1 MLQHTAI
8 YCNTLQHTA
17 TPTCQAEKK
26 QTASQVANVAI
37 AVVVKQIQA
46 LGDAKVAVLQGA
58 ALTATHCI
66 TLQHTATH
74 CNTLQHTATHCNTL
88 HSNILQHTASHCTA
102 TYCNT
107 RLVTQ
112 NIYV

>member
-1 MLQHTAI
+1 MASQLAEVHYCNTLQHTATR
-8 YCNTLQHTA
+8 CNTLQHTATHCNSLQHTA

-26 QTASQVANVAI
+26 QMASQLANVAI

-66 TLQHTATH
+66 TLH
-74 CNTLQHTATHCNTL
+74 C
-88 HSNILQHTASHCTA
+88 NILQHTLGDAK
-102 TYCNT
+102 Y
-107 RLVTQ
+107 
-112 NIYV
+112 IFI